1 MNFRDIGLAEPLLR
15 AVLHEGYTE
24 ATPIQ
29 SQAIPAV
36 LEGHDVIGIAQ
47 TGTGKTAAF
56 ALPILHQ
63 LINQPAPSKV
73 AIRKIR
79 VLVLASTREL
89 AVQIYE
95 SFNNYGAFAG
105 LRIATIYG
113 GVGQQPQV
121 TALRKGVDIV
131 VATPGR
137 LLDLI
142 KQGYVDLKGIQTLIL
157 DEADRMLDMGFF
169 PAIRR
174 VLEYV
179 PKKRQTLMFSA
190 TMKPEIRDLANSI
203 LRDPVSISI
212 EPKQKTTELVDQS
225 VCFVPQK
232 QKTRLL
238 VELLKVHNPFRA
250 IVFSRTKHG
259 ADRIVRHLTKSGFN
273 AEAIHANKSQNKRQ
287 RTLEQ
292 FKGNNPP
299 ILVAT
304 DIAARGID
312 VDQVSHVYVHDMPTE
327 EETYV
332 HRIGRSGR
340 AGATGISISFCDMEE
355 RRMLRSIEK
364 LIGMKINVLDI
375 SEFDV
380 DSDDGADEGSSDDRD
395 DRRSRSGSG
404 QRGPQGQ
411 RGSQGSRGRRD
422 HAPREA
428 QGDRRPAPGPAD
440 RGRPGRPVHPLQAAR
455 AVHGERPR
463 TVDSARS
470 GDRPRTAE
478 PGRGD
483 RVPGPVASRDVR
495 EPRRDAPVE
504 SARRVD
510 RAEPERRDLGRDAER
525 QNRSRPQ
532 RDERPVSNLAL
543 RRQQRGPAPGH
554 AGPSAAKPGRDRVAP
569 SSEFGDGI
577 EIDKFDSRS
586 TSPAPR
592 RRRRRPTNAAKPDN
606 T

>member
-1 MNFRDIGLAEPLLR
+1 MNFRDMGLAEPLLR
-15 AVLHEGYTE
+15 AVLHEGYTD

-56 ALPILHQ
+56 ALPILQQ
-63 LINQPAPSKV
+63 LITQPQQPRSAT
-73 AIRKIR
+73 RRIR

-89 AVQIYE
+89 AVQIHE
-95 SFNNYGAFAG
+95 SFTNYGAFAG

-121 TALRKGVDIV
+121 SALRKGVDIV

-142 KQGYVDLKGIQTLIL
+142 KQGYVELNGIQTLIL

-190 TMKPEIRDLANSI
+190 TMKPEIRELANSI
-203 LRDPVSISI
+203 LRNPVSISI
-212 EPKQKTTELVDQS
+212 EPRQKTTDLVDQS
-225 VCFVPQK
+225 VCLVPQK

-238 VELLKVHNPFRA
+238 IELLRTHRPSRA

-259 ADRIVRHLTKSGFN
+259 ADRIVRHLEKAGFN

-287 RTLEQ
+287 RTLDM
-292 FKGNNPP
+292 FKGDNPP
-299 ILVAT
+299 VLVAT

-312 VDQVSHVYVHDMPTE
+312 VDQVSHVYLHDMPTE

-340 AGATGISISFCDMEE
+340 AGSTGIAVSFCDLEE

-364 LIGMKINVLDI
+364 LIGMKIEVLDI
-375 SEFDV
+375 SGFNIETEESSE
-380 DSDDGADEGSSDDRD
+380 DSGDRE
-395 DRRSRSGSG
+395 DRG
-404 QRGPQGQ
+404 QR
-411 RGSQGSRGRRD
+411 RAHGRRD
-422 HAPREA
+422 R
-428 QGDRRPAPGPAD
+428 GDRPHEQPSRD
-440 RGRPGRPVHPLQAAR
+440 RSGRPSARPVHPLMAAR
-455 AVHGERPR
+455 TRTERDGGRDATAERSSHRSEAPAPRRSERP
-463 TVDSARS
+463 A
-470 GDRPRTAE
+470 
-478 PGRGD
+478 
-483 RVPGPVASRDVR
+483 
-495 EPRRDAPVE
+495 
-504 SARRVD
+504 
-510 RAEPERRDLGRDAER
+510 PERRDLGREAER
-525 QNRSRPQ
+525 QGRSQRSRT
-532 RDERPVSNLAL
+532 DRPISNLAL
-543 RRQQRGPAPGH
+543 RQQQRPQASGSAVQKPT
-554 AGPSAAKPGRDRVAP
+554 AGQAAAV
-569 SSEFGDGI
+569 SEFGSGVDLN
-577 EIDKFDSRS
+577 EFDSRAAV
-586 TSPAPR
+586 PARKR
-592 RRRRRPTNAAKPDN
+592 RRRRRSTGNEN
-606 T
+606 S